1 MKKEEQLAPRLD
13 PDSQVGVGSREPEIL
28 NGNHR
33 LQLRYT
39 FQCMSDRAQIAA
51 DLEQLKIASGNKP
64 NDSTIAEFPAR
75 R

>member
-1 MKKEEQLAPRLD
+1 MKKEEQLAPWLD

-28 NGNHR
+28 NGNQR

-39 FQCMSDRAQIAA
+39 FQCMPDRAQIVA
-51 DLEQLKIASGNKP
+51 DLEQLKRASWNRL

-75 R
+75 